1 MPLVNKAGITTS
13 WANHGQPPSNDTTY
27 SLTWAQSLKIIKKY
41 LIWISLVYGI
51 VKWDSLEGFSKAV
64 NPLNKKVLNASTST
78 SYYQGQICLLKL
90 STQNSIRK
98 RGLLKSRLT
107 GWDPEGSIIR
117 SHCSKW
123 WWIANFNS
131 ARDSIS
137 FSAHCGRIDKS
148 LYWRGFISRGGK
160 SR

>member
-27 SLTWAQSLKIIKKY
+27 SLTWAQSLKIIKK
-41 LIWISLVYGI
+41 ISFEFHLFVR
-51 VKWDSLEGFSKAV
+51 DFLEGFSNAV

-148 LYWRGFISRGGK
+148 LYWRGFISRVGK